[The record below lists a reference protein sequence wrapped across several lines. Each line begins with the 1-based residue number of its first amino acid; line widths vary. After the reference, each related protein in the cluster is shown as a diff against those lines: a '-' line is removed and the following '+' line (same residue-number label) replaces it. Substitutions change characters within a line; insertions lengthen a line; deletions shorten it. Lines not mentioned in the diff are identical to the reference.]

1 MSVETVRAQSER
13 TVVLI
18 AYVLHLVGAT
28 VGLTS
33 IVGLVINYLRLD
45 QFGEPLRSH
54 HRWMIRSF
62 WWALVWFVIGIITS
76 FIFIGW
82 AICFVAWVWYVYRHV
97 RGLIALSNGASL
109 PD

>member
-1 MSVETVRAQSER
+1 MNVEHVSIHSER

-33 IVGLVINYLRLD
+33 LVGLILNYMRLNQYGD
-45 QFGEPLRSH
+45 PLASH

-62 WWALVWFVIGIITS
+62 WWALVWMVIGIITS
-76 FIFIGW
+76 FIFIGF
-82 AICFVAWVWYVYRHV
+82 AICFAAWIWYVYRHV
-97 RGLIALSNGASL
+97 RGLIALSNGESM
-109 PD
+109 PG